1 VKGWTRDQI
10 IALISAFV
18 AIVACIAAV
27 VVVPE
32 VRQWLG
38 LESSATSPTTLVSQP
53 TDTLTSA
60 PTTPPTQSPTPTTVP
75 PKPTSTASP
84 GSTATPTCPAVSGP
98 FTAVWNSIQGEIG
111 CATGD
116 AINGFIVEENFEGG
130 KMFWREPIDYA
141 QALVLFNDGTWR
153 IFEHSPYVEGSPE
166 FSCTDANTPAQCPP
180 TPKRGFGMM
189 WCNIPEIR
197 TGLGNAIDCERGYQ
211 GSMQQFERGFT
222 LQTDGGV
229 IYVFYSDGRWER
241 G

>member
-10 IALISAFV
+10 IALIGLFA
-18 AIVACIAAV
+18 AIVACMAAV
-27 VVVPE
+27 VVIPE

-38 LESSATSPTTLVSQP
+38 LESSATSTTPVIQP
-53 TDTLTSA
+53 TDTLASA
-60 PTTPPTQSPTPTTVP
+60 PTTALTQSPAPTTVP
-75 PKPTSTASP
+75 PRPTSTKSP
-84 GSTATPTCPAVSGP
+84 VSTPTPSCPAVSGP
-98 FTAVWNSIQGEIG
+98 FAAVWNSIQGETG
-111 CATGD
+111 CAIGS

-130 KMFWREPIDYA
+130 KMFWREPIDHA

-189 WCNIPEIR
+189 WCDIAEIR
-197 TGLGNAIDCERGYQ
+197 SGLGNATNCERGYQ
-211 GSMQQFERGFT
+211 GSMQRFERGFI

-229 IYVFYSDGRWER
+229 IYVLYSDGRWER
-241 G
+241 R